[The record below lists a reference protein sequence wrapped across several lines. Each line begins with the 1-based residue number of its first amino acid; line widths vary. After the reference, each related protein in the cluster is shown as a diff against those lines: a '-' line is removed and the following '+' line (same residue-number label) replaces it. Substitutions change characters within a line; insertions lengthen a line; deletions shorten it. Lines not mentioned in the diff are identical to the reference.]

1 MFNYITYEERM
12 EIENC
17 LHNGK
22 SFGQIAKEL
31 GKDRS
36 TISREIRKHSV
47 IERTGY
53 GANGYNACTHR
64 EECTKVHVCSGDC
77 HSQALKYCKL
87 CNCCNDNCLEFEEQ
101 VCVTRFKPPYVC
113 NSCSEKNRCT
123 LEKTMYY
130 AVKAHSTA
138 QAHISESRR
147 GILTSE
153 QELNRLN
160 AFVTP
165 LILQGQSIHQI
176 YINYADT
183 LMCSEKTLYNYID
196 HGFFDARNIDLP
208 RKVRYRPRKKKQ
220 EFKVDRGCYIG
231 RSYTEY
237 QQYLVK
243 NPEVNTVQMDSVLG
257 TVGGKVLLTIHF
269 TDTNFML
276 AYLRE
281 ANTSQSVIDVFDYLY
296 LKLGRTLFLKFFPL
310 VLTDRGS
317 EFSNPRMIE
326 MTPDGLKRTSVF
338 YCDPGAPYQKG
349 AIENN
354 HELVRRILPKGHSFD
369 KLTQADIDRMMNHIN
384 SYRRPKLGDKSPF
397 EAFAFH
403 HGTELFEKLGL
414 APVEP
419 NCVILKPR
427 LLKR

>member
-1 MFNYITYEERM
+1 
-12 EIENC
+12 
-17 LHNGK
+17 
-22 SFGQIAKEL
+22 
-31 GKDRS
+31 
-36 TISREIRKHSV
+36 
-47 IERTGY
+47 
-53 GANGYNACTHR
+53 
-64 EECTKVHVCSGDC
+64 
-77 HSQALKYCKL
+77 
-87 CNCCNDNCLEFEEQ
+87 
-101 VCVTRFKPPYVC
+101 
-113 NSCSEKNRCT
+113 
-123 LEKTMYY
+123 
-130 AVKAHSTA
+130 
-138 QAHISESRR
+138 
-147 GILTSE
+147 
-153 QELNRLN
+153 
-160 AFVTP
+160 
-165 LILQGQSIHQI
+165 
-176 YINYADT
+176 
-183 LMCSEKTLYNYID
+183 
-196 HGFFDARNIDLP
+196 
-208 RKVRYRPRKKKQ
+208 
-220 EFKVDRGCYIG
+220 
-231 RSYTEY
+231 
-237 QQYLVK
+237 
-243 NPEVNTVQMDSVLG
+243 MDSGLG

>member
-1 MFNYITYEERM
+1 MSNYITYEERM

-77 HSQALKYCKL
+77 HRQALKYCKL

-153 QELNRLN
+153 QELNCLN

>member
-1 MFNYITYEERM
+1 MSNYITYEERM

-77 HSQALKYCKL
+77 HRQALKYCKL

-113 NSCSEKNRCT
+113 NSCSERNRCT

-130 AVKAHSTA
+130 AVKAHYAA
-138 QAHISESRR
+138 QLHISESRR

-153 QELNRLN
+153 QELTRLN

-196 HGFFDARNIDLP
+196 QGFFDARNIDLP

-243 NPEVNTVQMDSVLG
+243 NPEVNTVQMDTVIG

-296 LKLGRTLFLKFFPL
+296 LKLGRTLFLKLFPL

-326 MTPDGLKRTSVF
+326 VTPDGLRRTSVF

-419 NCVILKPR
+419 NCVILRPR

>member
-77 HSQALKYCKL
+77 HRQALKYCKL

-243 NPEVNTVQMDSVLG
+243 NPEVNTVQMDYVLG

-296 LKLGRTLFLKFFPL
+296 LKLGGTLFLKFFPL

>member
-1 MFNYITYEERM
+1 MSNYITYEERM

-77 HSQALKYCKL
+77 HRQALKYCKL

-269 TDTNFML
+269 TETNFML

>member
-77 HSQALKYCKL
+77 HRQALKYCKL
-87 CNCCNDNCLEFEEQ
+87 CNCCNDNCLEFKEQ

-243 NPEVNTVQMDSVLG
+243 NPEVNTVQMDYVLG

>member
-1 MFNYITYEERM
+1 MSNYITYEERM

-77 HSQALKYCKL
+77 HRQALKYCKL
-87 CNCCNDNCLEFEEQ
+87 CNCCNDNCLEFKEQ

>member
-1 MFNYITYEERM
+1 MSNYITYEERM

-53 GANGYNACTHR
+53 GANGYNACAHR

-77 HSQALKYCKL
+77 HRQALKYCRL

-113 NSCSEKNRCT
+113 NSCSERNRCT

-296 LKLGRTLFLKFFPL
+296 LKLGRTLFLKLFPL

-326 MTPDGLKRTSVF
+326 MTPDGLKRTNVF

-414 APVEP
+414 TPVEP

>member
-1 MFNYITYEERM
+1 MSNYITYEERM

-77 HSQALKYCKL
+77 HRQALKYCKL

-243 NPEVNTVQMDSVLG
+243 NPEVNTVQMDSVLD